1 MIREIE
7 RPLCIDAE
15 EGHLAECPAT
25 WLCCDESGTTHLDT
39 FRIGAFTG
47 TRENAID
54 MMGRTPVESQEADTS
69 RWFAQNADQ
78 IEADDYANARE
89 YCEVAA

>member
-7 RPLCIDAE
+7 RPLCIDAD
-15 EGHLAECPAT
+15 EGHLAECKAVF
-25 WLCCDESGTTHLDT
+25 LCCDESGTTKLDR
-39 FRIGAFTG
+39 FKIGSFTG

-54 MMGRTPVESQEADTS
+54 MMGRTPVESQEADTA